1 MTQAIKSKKNNDFP
15 STGIMEKYLNGT
27 QNTRFKI
34 SSRVTILQTCVGKL
48 HATHREH
55 RDTEAEKNFMFP
67 TESTGNGRQGFQ
79 LKSGRKNNVSKKTM
93 DLLLNYLRKSNPTRW
108 NSTTQ
113 SPRLSKVKL
122 GLRC

>member
-48 HATHREH
+48 YATQRAQGNKDRGKTACYLQRAQGDRGRE
-55 RDTEAEKNFMFP
+55 K
-67 TESTGNGRQGFQ
+67 STCSAQTAQG
-79 LKSGRKNNVSKKTM
+79 T
-93 DLLLNYLRKSNPTRW
+93 
-108 NSTTQ
+108 
-113 SPRLSKVKL
+113 
-122 GLRC
+122 